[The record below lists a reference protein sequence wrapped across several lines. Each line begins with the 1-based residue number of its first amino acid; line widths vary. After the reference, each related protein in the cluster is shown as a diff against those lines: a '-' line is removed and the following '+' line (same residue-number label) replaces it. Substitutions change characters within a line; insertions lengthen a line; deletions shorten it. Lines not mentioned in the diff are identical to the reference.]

1 MPLVPAK
8 CPECGG
14 NINIEA
20 NKRAA
25 ICEFCKQPFVV
36 EDAINNFNTTYNIT
50 NNNEI
55 KADTVNVFNGDNIE
69 SKVKEYREKIS
80 LTLKLKDRDRKLH
93 SEMNEF
99 YKFKEAHNENI
110 LVHEAFLET
119 LLEEYYLAL
128 EGSHWM
134 EFNLGLNQGVLEV
147 LLKETEVIT
156 ALDIQK
162 GQQANEKVKR
172 FFDDLYTVI
181 ITPISKTNSIDE
193 MEWIYDSIRGH
204 QNSYEI
210 SLESL
215 AWDFIVEEHYH
226 ESYKDI
232 FDYQIRPILSACKD
246 RYLGY
251 ELIYGRFAVAPA
263 YDLDS
268 DFYRSKTKK
277 VVLLDISITQMS
289 QIEQLIVKS
298 QNHVHP
304 EVLREWEITYR
315 EFCKSLNR
323 RQCGACHESLSIT
336 GKCKIP
342 ACEYHGRSMKE
353 VIAKMEEKIRLARS

>member
-1 MPLVPAK
+1 M
-8 CPECGG
+8 
-14 NINIEA
+14 
-20 NKRAA
+20 
-25 ICEFCKQPFVV
+25 
-36 EDAINNFNTTYNIT
+36 
-50 NNNEI
+50 
-55 KADTVNVFNGDNIE
+55 
-69 SKVKEYREKIS
+69 
-80 LTLKLKDRDRKLH
+80 
-93 SEMNEF
+93 
-99 YKFKEAHNENI
+99 
-110 LVHEAFLET
+110 
-119 LLEEYYLAL
+119 
-128 EGSHWM
+128 
-134 EFNLGLNQGVLEV
+134 
-147 LLKETEVIT
+147 
-156 ALDIQK
+156 
-162 GQQANEKVKR
+162 
-172 FFDDLYTVI
+172 
-181 ITPISKTNSIDE
+181 
-193 MEWIYDSIRGH
+193 
-204 QNSYEI
+204 
-210 SLESL
+210 